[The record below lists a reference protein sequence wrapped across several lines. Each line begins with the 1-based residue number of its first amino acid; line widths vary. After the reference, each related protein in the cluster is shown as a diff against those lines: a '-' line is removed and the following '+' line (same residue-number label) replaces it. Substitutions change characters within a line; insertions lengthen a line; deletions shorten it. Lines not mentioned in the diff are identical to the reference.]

1 MGYPDFCI
9 QMDTKTRID
18 LKDVYLVIYQSGF
31 SRFFQ
36 DAIFCF
42 ISD

>member
-18 LKDVYLVIYQSGF
+18 LKGNVTDKSIKRQTAVGGLSNFKCSSV
-31 SRFFQ
+31 
-36 DAIFCF
+36 
-42 ISD
+42 